1 MTCAA
6 PVHNETIWLKTRNY
20 NVVALNSRLA
30 SHVPELRNALHEG
43 VTACADETRPNFYD
57 VELASGWSYVH
68 VHDGARTVYLVAF
81 SRN

>member
-6 PVHNETIWLKTRNY
+6 PAQNETIWLNTKNY
-20 NVVALNSRLA
+20 NVVALNTRIA
-30 SHVPELRNALHEG
+30 SHVPELRNAIRDG
-43 VTACADETRPNFYD
+43 VTAYADETRPNFYD

-68 VHDGARTVYLVAF
+68 VHDDARTVYLVAF